1 MAFPLIAAAAA
12 GSSLLSGLGG
22 ILGGGAQKKQTK
34 DMIRD
39 YDAVQAQS
47 EAALGGARDATLGYY
62 QPYAQG
68 GQQAFQGAQNM
79 LQPGYQFSP
88 TDPSYSFRFNEGM
101 NALTRQQSAAGGL
114 QSGGAMKAAMR
125 YGQGLAST
133 EYGNQFNRFNQLAQ
147 YGLQSAQGMGQAQ
160 QNYGNVLS
168 GMLLRAADGRSEARG
183 LRGEAIKS
191 QWDSATSGVTGA
203 IGSFFGF

>member
-1 MAFPLIAAAAA
+1 MSVFGILDAIGGFM
-12 GSSLLSGLGG
+12 GSS
-22 ILGGGAQKKQTK
+22 AEKKQTK
-34 DMIRD
+34 NTLRD
-39 YDAVQAQS
+39 YDAVQEQS
-47 EAALGGARDATLGYY
+47 AAALGGARDATLGYY

-88 TDPSYSFRFNEGM
+88 TDPSYGFRFNEGM
-101 NALTRQQSAAGGL
+101 NALTRQQAAAGGL

-147 YGLQSAQGMGQAQ
+147 YGLQSADGMAQAQ
-160 QNYGNVLS
+160 SGYANNLS
-168 GMLLRAADGRSEARG
+168 RMLLAAADGRSGARQ
-183 LRGEAIKS
+183 LRGQAIS
-191 QWDSATSGVTGA
+191 DQWSAGTDLVGEVGKM
-203 IGSFFGF
+203 FFGF

>member
-1 MAFPLIAAAAA
+1 
-12 GSSLLSGLGG
+12 
-22 ILGGGAQKKQTK
+22 
-34 DMIRD
+34 
-39 YDAVQAQS
+39 
-47 EAALGGARDATLGYY
+47 
-62 QPYAQG
+62 
-68 GQQAFQGAQNM
+68 M
-79 LQPGYQFSP
+79 LQPGFQYQP
-88 TDPSYSFRFNEGM
+88 TDPSYQWRFNEGM